1 MLGRVRFRPKYFS
14 ASSVRSESTGNP
26 STMWS
31 SHASSS
37 MEPRTKM
44 IRYRQCK

>member
-26 STMWS
+26 STS
-31 SHASSS
+31 VLTT
-37 MEPRTKM
+37 P
-44 IRYRQCK
+44 